1 VLLLLLLLL
10 LQELEE
16 EWEKARPLLKEA
28 MCAAGWTATAES
40 SYEEYLEA
48 LAGQQQ
54 QQEDGECSC
63 AGCRLWVRAH
73 GLMISLCPV
82 MA

>member
-1 VLLLLLLLL
+1 LLLLL

-28 MCAAGWTATAES
+28 LRAAGWSATAES

-54 QQEDGECSC
+54 QQQQDGDAPDGEACREC
-63 AGCRLWVRAH
+63 ACMQRSGEAEQG
-73 GLMISLCPV
+73 GL
-82 MA
+82 